1 MSAVSFLRIF
11 VRRGA
16 LRRFHLLNRDTSEMP
31 VSIEWD
37 RRLSDRRESVED
49 APAERR
55 NTDRRQTP
63 PFTWQHADFVVA
75 PPDEKSE

>member
-1 MSAVSFLRIF
+1 MSAASFLRIF

-37 RRLSDRRESVED
+37 RRVQDRRSSDGVPE
-49 APAERR
+49 AERR
-55 NTDRRQTP
+55 GPDRRQSP

-75 PPDEKSE
+75 PPDDKT